1 MRYFKRLICIFI
13 PIIGFALNAC
23 ANSADNDLLLFSIS
37 LNDDTTSIYGCHW
50 DDRIKTNLSGPVLM
64 EKGTLLFY
72 SQKGYVLYNQN
83 GKLIDSH
90 SLFKIN
96 KNNKNPYFLA
106 YPLDSITILYYR
118 AGNDGK
124 PEVYEKRLFKSTLKK
139 ISSDKYTIYSE
150 IDKSVL
156 FNIACNSIT
165 DEMSTKSFLM
175 PHLLGYTSL
184 KGGLK
189 WWSIDRLYSFTS
201 PIIVEKDGKYSSF
214 FPGLKAD
221 QAGGI
226 KTHLIEPL
234 GVFTVDKRFF
244 YYGLVSSKG
253 NTEEEYYQA
262 IILCDQAG
270 NILSVDRLLKQETAD
285 AVLAFNKEQNTNYTV
300 RRAGK
305 MAFVPA
311 VDRRGFL
318 YYGVM
323 NYEWKKLD
331 VFMRQHLHY
340 VPVKTENNAE
350 SKFINEGNIA
360 FSPIKLECNSLANRG
375 IRPEV
380 ILLSGKDVN
389 FLDNEQTTRKGYF
402 VTVHRYTD
410 ETLRTKLSRTQSALP
425 AELQKMQDSIA
436 GVNTSWCPY
445 TISLNQ
451 GEKGEI
457 ARLFYGFGDVIMCAR
472 VVEVTNT
479 NEVFVRVDLDN
490 WAEMIVFSTE
500 GKYLSRFIF
509 NRQHYEKRKDLVVI
523 SEKREIVERD
533 FESDRNGKAYF
544 RWELQ

>member
-1 MRYFKRLICIFI
+1 
-13 PIIGFALNAC
+13 
-23 ANSADNDLLLFSIS
+23 
-37 LNDDTTSIYGCHW
+37 
-50 DDRIKTNLSGPVLM
+50 
-64 EKGTLLFY
+64 
-72 SQKGYVLYNQN
+72 
-83 GKLIDSH
+83 
-90 SLFKIN
+90 
-96 KNNKNPYFLA
+96 
-106 YPLDSITILYYR
+106 
-118 AGNDGK
+118 
-124 PEVYEKRLFKSTLKK
+124 
-139 ISSDKYTIYSE
+139 
-150 IDKSVL
+150 
-156 FNIACNSIT
+156 
-165 DEMSTKSFLM
+165 
-175 PHLLGYTSL
+175 
-184 KGGLK
+184 
-189 WWSIDRLYSFTS
+189 
-201 PIIVEKDGKYSSF
+201 
-214 FPGLKAD
+214 
-221 QAGGI
+221 
-226 KTHLIEPL
+226 
-234 GVFTVDKRFF
+234 
-244 YYGLVSSKG
+244 
-253 NTEEEYYQA
+253 
-262 IILCDQAG
+262 
-270 NILSVDRLLKQETAD
+270 
-285 AVLAFNKEQNTNYTV
+285 
-300 RRAGK
+300 
-305 MAFVPA
+305 
-311 VDRRGFL
+311 
-318 YYGVM
+318 
-323 NYEWKKLD
+323 
-331 VFMRQHLHY
+331 MRQHLHY